1 MEKRILIEPNHPEI
15 SIIRQCEL
23 IGLSRSSYYYHSF
36 SQDTTPQKEVDNHMV
51 RIVDTQ
57 ENLCLMGLID
67 RQYMKA
73 PFYGSR
79 RMTEVLREKGYH
91 VNRKRIQRLMRQM
104 GIQAIYPK
112 PRLSKGDKGH
122 KIYPYLLRNVSI
134 DHVNQVWSSDIT
146 YVPIRHGFMY
156 LVAIIDWY
164 SRYVLSWQLSNT
176 LETFF
181 CLEAL
186 KSALEENKPEI
197 FNTDQGVQFTSTA
210 YTNRL
215 KEAEIQISMDG
226 RGRAFDNIFIE
237 RLWRSVKYENIYI
250 HDYQTVS
257 ELIVGLETYF
267 RFYNQERPHQS
278 LDYQTPE
285 MVHWGLSFQRT
296 G

>member
-1 MEKRILIEPNHPEI
+1 MPH
-15 SIIRQCEL
+15 
-23 IGLSRSSYYYHSF
+23 
-36 SQDTTPQKEVDNHMV
+36 KEVNEKMSK
-51 RIVDTQ
+51 IVDTQ
-57 ENLCLMGLID
+57 ENLFLMELID
-67 RQYMKA
+67 RQYMKT

-79 RMTEVLREKGYH
+79 RMTDVLGKKGYH

-112 PRLSKGDKGH
+112 PRLSKHDKSH

-134 DHVNQVWSSDIT
+134 DHVNQVWSTDIT
-146 YVPIRHGFMY
+146 YVPIHHGFMY
-156 LVAIIDWY
+156 FVAIIDWY
-164 SRYVLSWQLSNT
+164 SRYVLSWRLSNT
-176 LETFF
+176 LETTF

-186 KSALEENKPEI
+186 KSALEVNKPGI

-250 HDYQTVS
+250 YDYQTVS
-257 ELIVGLETYF
+257 ELRVGLKTYF
-267 RFYNQERPHQS
+267 CFYNQERSHQS

-285 MVHWGLSFQRT
+285 MVYWGLSFQRT